1 MPAAVGDPRIVKPRK
16 SILAEAAVPRVL
28 RILMIAPQFRPVLGG
43 YERAAERLS
52 SALAARGH
60 AVTVVTERRS
70 RFWAAA
76 EEIQGFQLRRLP
88 CVYRRG
94 WHQRTSLA
102 SFGAYLL
109 ARGLDFDVWHVHQYG
124 MHAVLASVLGKVMGR
139 PVVLKLTASR
149 DQGISTA
156 FGTSGVLAAMLRRV
170 DAVVALTRE
179 TRDEAL
185 DFGIPRTRIHV
196 IGNGVDTQAFTPR
209 AADER
214 RQIRLSLGIDA
225 GGVVLCVGRHD
236 GQKNLE
242 GLLDA
247 WKLAHDQIPGDWKL
261 VLIGDG
267 ILGSS
272 IEQRVRSEGLESRV
286 VMLAAQPADRWMAAA
301 DVYALASN
309 WEGLSNTTLEAMAS
323 GVPVVSTR
331 VSGAAETL
339 GETGAGLV
347 CDVGRM
353 DLFAEN
359 LKRLV
364 REQRLRSV
372 MGAAGRRIIES
383 RYAIESIAEQHETL
397 YRSLLRMSA

>member
-1 MPAAVGDPRIVKPRK
+1 MKPRE
-16 SILAEAAVPRVL
+16 SILAQVAGPRAL
-28 RILMIAPQFRPVLGG
+28 KILMIAPQFRPLLGG

-60 AVTVVTERRS
+60 AVTIVTEQRNRS
-70 RFWAAA
+70 WAAS
-76 EEIQGFQLRRLP
+76 EEIQGFQIRRLP

-109 ARGLDFDVWHVHQYG
+109 ARGSHFDVWHVHQYG
-124 MHAVLASVLGKVMGR
+124 MHAVLASVLGKVMRR

-149 DQGISTA
+149 DQGITA
-156 FGTSGVLAAMLRRV
+156 VFGTSRLSRMLAAMLRRV

-179 TRDEAL
+179 TRDEAV

-209 AADER
+209 SADER

-236 GQKNLE
+236 DQKNLE

-247 WKLAHDQIPGDWKL
+247 WKMAHDQVPGDWKL

-267 ILGSS
+267 ILASS
-272 IEQRVRSEGLESRV
+272 IEQRVRCEGLESRV

-323 GVPVVSTR
+323 GVPVVSTH
-331 VSGAAETL
+331 VSGADETL

-372 MGAAGRRIIES
+372 MGAAGRRIVES
-383 RYAIESIAEQHETL
+383 RYAIESIAEQHEAL
-397 YRSLLRMSA
+397 YCSLMRTSA

>member
-1 MPAAVGDPRIVKPRK
+1 VKPHEL
-16 SILAEAAVPRVL
+16 ILAEMAVPRAL
-28 RILMIAPQFRPVLGG
+28 KILMIAPQFRPLIGG

-60 AVTVVTERRS
+60 AVTVVTEQRS
-70 RFWAAA
+70 RSWAAA

-94 WHQRTSLA
+94 WHLRTSLA

-124 MHAVLASVLGKVMGR
+124 MHAVLASMLGKVMGR

-149 DQGISTA
+149 DQGISA
-156 FGTSGVLAAMLRRV
+156 VFGTSRLSRVLAAMLRRV
-170 DAVVALTRE
+170 DAVVALSRE

-185 DFGIPRTRIHV
+185 DFGIPGTRVHL

-209 AADER
+209 SADER

-225 GGVVLCVGRHD
+225 GGVVLCVARHD
-236 GQKNLE
+236 RQKNLE

-247 WKLAHDQIPGDWKL
+247 WKLAHDQVPVDWKL

-286 VMLAAQPADRWMAAA
+286 VMLAAQPSDRWMAAA
-301 DVYALASN
+301 DIYALASN

-339 GETGAGLV
+339 GETGAGLI

-364 REQRLRSV
+364 KEQRLRSV
-372 MGAAGRRIIES
+372 MGATGRRIIES
-383 RYAIESIAEQHETL
+383 QYAIESIAEQHETL
-397 YRSLLRMSA
+397 YCTLMRKSA